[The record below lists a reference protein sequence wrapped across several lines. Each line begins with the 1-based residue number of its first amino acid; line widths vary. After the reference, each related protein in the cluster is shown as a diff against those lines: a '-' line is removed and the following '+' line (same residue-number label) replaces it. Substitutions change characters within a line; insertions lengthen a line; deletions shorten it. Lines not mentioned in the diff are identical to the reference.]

1 MNVKIWGVALASV
14 VAVAGCIG
22 GEDEVAEVKGSEV
35 CDPATF
41 EFLIGQ
47 DKAALEGVT
56 VPEMVR
62 VMEENSPATMDFHEN
77 RLNVV
82 HDADGKIV
90 AVTCG

>member
-1 MNVKIWGVALASV
+1 MRFMVLAAASFVGLAALTACKS
-14 VAVAGCIG
+14 
-22 GEDEVAEVKGSEV
+22 EEETMTKGSTT

-41 EFLIGQ
+41 EFLVGQ
-47 DKAALEGVT
+47 DKSALEGVT

-82 HDADGKIV
+82 HDADGKILK
-90 AVTCG
+90 VTCG